1 MFHKRTDLRS
11 LWILSSLCF
20 VPTEMS
26 VVFKTVV
33 TSVRYKHWRV
43 LNKLQVSA
51 VRAQIGLWTSRNQ
64 RGLFSKHKLTLFVT
78 KELFLVVR
86 KMKKREIT
94 AEAFKWH

>member
-1 MFHKRTDLRS
+1 
-11 LWILSSLCF
+11 
-20 VPTEMS
+20 MS

-51 VRAQIGLWTSRNQ
+51 VRALIGLWSSRNQ

-78 KELFLVVR
+78 KELFQVVR

-94 AEAFKWH
+94 VEAFEWH